1 MSTTPQ
7 ADDHRTP
14 AAETPRQSAESAREN
29 PCTEPSG
36 GETSAPFTCYVVR
49 IISAWQRVGEVH
61 HVLKR
66 STHPEERLNPANGIL
81 LSKEE
86 HALAETACPG
96 DPTHQLLDII
106 GPADLSEKQTFTWRD
121 VKGAVI
127 RTRIG

>member
-49 IISAWQRVGEVH
+49 IISSNEYWLGGHWFSADVQDVPHGFRFPTMTAAILAGETW
-61 HVLKR
+61 LPDPR
-66 STHPEERLNPANGIL
+66 SDWTV
-81 LSKEE
+81 
-86 HALAETACPG
+86 
-96 DPTHQLLDII
+96 
-106 GPADLSEKQTFTWRD
+106 DL
-121 VKGAVI
+121 V
-127 RTRIG
+127 